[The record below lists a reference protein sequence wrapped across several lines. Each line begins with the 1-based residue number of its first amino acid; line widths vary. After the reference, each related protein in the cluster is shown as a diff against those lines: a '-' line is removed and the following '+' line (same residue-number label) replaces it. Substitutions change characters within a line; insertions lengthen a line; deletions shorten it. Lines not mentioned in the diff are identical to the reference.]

1 MRSAE
6 LDILV
11 DWNGLSTGAVPE
23 FIAARPAPVLVS
35 YLAFPGSSGAGLS
48 DYLVCDS
55 VCVPPEESSGYGE
68 CLARLPN
75 TFWICDPEATIA
87 PGHVRSTHQLP
98 DDGIV
103 FLAHHPSRKVAPR
116 MFAQWIAILAAVP
129 NSVLWLLAEHPVTR
143 QNLIKEA
150 ARLGIGESRL
160 VFAGRVP
167 HADHRARIA
176 LADIALDT
184 SPCNGGTTTLD
195 ALASGVPVVTC
206 PTPGFAGR
214 MAASALKACGLG
226 DLVQRDLDSYRAL
239 AIRLAKDRALLEAS
253 RERVRAARNNSALFD
268 TQARVREI
276 ESAFIAMHKRA
287 LRGEPPLS
295 FSVTA
300 S

>member
-1 MRSAE
+1 
-6 LDILV
+6 
-11 DWNGLSTGAVPE
+11 
-23 FIAARPAPVLVS
+23 
-35 YLAFPGSSGAGLS
+35 
-48 DYLVCDS
+48 
-55 VCVPPEESSGYGE
+55 
-68 CLARLPN
+68 
-75 TFWICDPEATIA
+75 
-87 PGHVRSTHQLP
+87 
-98 DDGIV
+98 
-103 FLAHHPSRKVAPR
+103 
-116 MFAQWIAILAAVP
+116 
-129 NSVLWLLAEHPVTR
+129 
-143 QNLIKEA
+143 
-150 ARLGIGESRL
+150 
-160 VFAGRVP
+160 VP